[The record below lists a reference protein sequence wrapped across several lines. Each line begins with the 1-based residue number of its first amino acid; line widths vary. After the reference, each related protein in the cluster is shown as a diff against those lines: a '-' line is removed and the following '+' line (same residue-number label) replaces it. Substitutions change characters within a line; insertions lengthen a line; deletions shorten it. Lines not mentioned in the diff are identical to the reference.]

1 MATPP
6 KKPAGTRQRSAATRG
21 TAARRAGSPADTS
34 SAGKRTAAA
43 ASRRDNGNLGTALIV
58 GAVAAVGALA
68 AGALLALRGSSL
80 ADLAAPFTGGDEGTH
95 RRTAHQPDGEDAS
108 ASFSAGIADENT
120 IPDRTVPLPG

>member
-6 KKPAGTRQRSAATRG
+6 KKPAGTRQRSTTTRG
-21 TAARRAGSPADTS
+21 TATRRAGSTGNNP
-34 SAGKRTAAA
+34 SAGKRAAA
-43 ASRRDNGNLGTALIV
+43 ASSRRGNGNLGIALIV

-80 ADLAAPFTGGDEGTH
+80 ADLAAPFTGGGEGTH
-95 RRTAHQPDGEDAS
+95 GQTAHQPDGEDAS

-120 IPDRTVPLPG
+120 IPDHAVPLPG